1 MDITF
6 ERNRNYKEIVASN
19 YKEKSKILEEIKVW
33 RIKHSQGVLK
43 EREARVIAEQGL

>member
-19 YKEKSKILEEIKVW
+19 YKEKSKILEA
-33 RIKHSQGVLK
+33 QN
-43 EREARVIAEQGL
+43 QGLEN